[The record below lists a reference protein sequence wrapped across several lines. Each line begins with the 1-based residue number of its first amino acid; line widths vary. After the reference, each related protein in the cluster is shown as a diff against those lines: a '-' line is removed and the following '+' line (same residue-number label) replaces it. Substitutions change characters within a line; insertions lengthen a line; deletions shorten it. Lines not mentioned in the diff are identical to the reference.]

1 MAKFCKYCGDPITE
15 GEAFCDNCGKP
26 IEAPPPP
33 PPKPTCARC
42 GAELTP
48 SAKFCR
54 SCGAPVAATVAAP
67 AAGRTPPPPPVA
79 RRPPPLPRAT
89 TPSGPPPAPAPAPIP
104 SAPAA
109 PPEKRRKKG
118 CCGCVFGFVSVVL
131 VVLGV
136 AALGIMAF
144 YHPGFLLKD
153 KEESLD
159 DILERMASEGSIESF
174 LNTDFAIT
182 KETSPGNP
190 RLIKTTWSELDVKG
204 SEVFVA
210 DVAPDAWSVT
220 LETSAGTV
228 GVDFTFLNP
237 EDGQEDRLAVHV
249 LPELHDANSGM
260 TLHGYDF
267 SLESGRRVFAA
278 RNRITIPR
286 RAPDNKDGQVYYYN
300 PKTREY
306 EFVYS
311 EVSEDGKS
319 YHAYLDHFSIVVEG
333 IPDKY
338 QPGQAGRGLFHE
350 PGYEKAMP
358 VMARSVAVSDD
369 ALDKWMERHKLDLR
383 KVCKTGVKSVDGLA
397 VSIDVLGGV
406 DSIQSSAQ
414 DFSDIAQFAQ
424 RAQLGKCLN
433 TTGNWLLGCKIVY
446 QLTKEP
452 SRDLWKVLEKNGVD
466 LSLAALGAGAKY
478 FAWGI
483 PVGTAVTAVSL
494 TWASYGLLK
503 STVDL
508 VRDWQEKPPAV
519 SGWQEAAY
527 QRWLRNWYAPL
538 EIGGVRYA
546 VGFWDLNTS
555 GDGPSKAR
563 EIMEDAGVML
573 AENRDYMYLTV
584 SDLLLKND
592 PDDFNSAM
600 EYLKIGYLRHFW
612 NLDPEVRRDWSF
624 NDYLEEYLTLH
635 PYTLEAKYG
644 MNWQGQ
650 ADTRDQVV
658 RDLKRKYLK
667 EYKEPT
673 PDTIH
678 EYIDRHERYIDLC
691 IQARTRAVVWD
702 DYCWKR
708 QTLKKFIADKVLP
721 AFNDRIYFF
730 VKDSDLP
737 EGTHFDQSPYSAY
750 HKNREIK
757 DYGRYMW
764 FLDAKGKPVETGSYG
779 EYAFYPNNA
788 DKSDYGEEARQ
799 PYPRENSDFVFHCS
813 RYHFMQMGA
822 PGWLVLHGRL
832 DWPEVRIP
840 IEIPPPDGSGTTRVE
855 LVIPKQSLQDA
866 LQKFAGIWRP
876 LEDLEKRGLP
886 ANWITAVIYYPKH
899 NVFCEYE
906 GRETGKSSPG
916 MWTEIRKFGYDKKTG
931 ILTIDY
937 RLNNPAGGTGIATYR
952 INHEDRLLMHNAQTG
967 EDSVWIRAA
976 TQSGWPKMEKDMDEF
991 LKKVREAS
999 AKEPADTKPGS
1010 TSGVA
1015 VGGTIRIGNQ

>member
-1 MAKFCKYCGDPITE
+1 MPKFCKYCGDPITE
-15 GEAFCDNCGKP
+15 GELFCDNCGKR
-26 IEAPPPP
+26 IEGETP
-33 PPKPTCARC
+33 PPKPVCARC
-42 GAELTP
+42 GAELNP
-48 SAKFCR
+48 ASKFCR
-54 SCGAPVAATVAAP
+54 SCGAPVSGTPSPRP

-153 KEESLD
+153 KEESLET
-159 DILERMASEGSIESF
+159 ILERMDSEGSIESF

-210 DVAPDAWSVT
+210 DVAPDAGSVT

-267 SLESGRRVFAA
+267 SLESGRHVFAA

-286 RAPDNKDGQVYYYN
+286 HAPDNKDGQVYYYN
-300 PKTREY
+300 PDTKEY
-306 EFVYS
+306 EFVYC
-311 EVSEDGKS
+311 EMSEDGKS
-319 YHAYLDHFSIVVEG
+319 YYAYLDHFSIVVEG
-333 IPDKY
+333 IPDYFHPAKNSTRILY
-338 QPGQAGRGLFHE
+338 HE
-350 PGYEKAMP
+350 PDEDRKWP
-358 VMARSVAVSDD
+358 VMARSVAVSDKD
-369 ALDKWMERHKLDLR
+369 LKNWMEKSRIDLLE
-383 KVCKTGVKSVDGLA
+383 VCKKGVKPTDGLA
-397 VSIDVLGGV
+397 VFIDTVSGW
-406 DSIQSSAQ
+406 DATKSASE
-414 DFSDIAQFAQ
+414 DFM
-424 RAQLGKCLN
+424 
-433 TTGNWLLGCKIVY
+433 KIVTCADKFKFGNCLISTGHALLLAKITY
-446 QLTKEP
+446 QLRKAP
-452 SRDLWKVLEKNGVD
+452 SKNLYKVFKQNTWDLAAAG
-466 LSLAALGAGAKY
+466 SLAAIKLFGLGTIGVP
-478 FAWGI
+478 I
-483 PVGTAVTAVSL
+483 GTAIIATSL
-494 TWASYGLLK
+494 TWNSFGLLQYARAYFGDPPIVL
-503 STVDL
+503 TW
-508 VRDWQEKPPAV
+508 RDA
-519 SGWQEAAY
+519 GY
-527 QRWLRNWYAPL
+527 QRFLRYWYTPL
-538 EIGGVRYA
+538 EIGNVRYGVSFWTHHA
-546 VGFWDLNTS
+546 VSAGATT
-555 GDGPSKAR
+555 PR
-563 EIMEDAGVML
+563 QIMESSGIEL
-573 AENRDYMYLTV
+573 LENRDYMYLTV
-584 SDLLLKND
+584 RDILLKNQND
-592 PDDFNSAM
+592 PDALQTDL
-600 EYLKIGYLRHFW
+600 ETLKIQYLRYFW
-612 NLDPEVRRDWSF
+612 NLEPETRRDWCYKDYVDEYIALHRRTVFAEYGRTRGEISS
-624 NDYLEEYLTLH
+624 NLHPKYLEEYKD
-635 PYTLEAKYG
+635 PDK
-644 MNWQGQ
+644 
-650 ADTRDQVV
+650 
-658 RDLKRKYLK
+658 
-667 EYKEPT
+667 
-673 PDTIH
+673 DTINSYIETH
-678 EYIDRHERYIDLC
+678 EAYIDKC
-691 IQARTRAVVWD
+691 IQSRVRAVLWED
-702 DYCWKR
+702 FCKK
-708 QTLKKFIADKVLP
+708 QETLKKLLADKVLP

-855 LVIPKQSLQDA
+855 LVIPKQSVQNA
-866 LQKFAGIWRP
+866 LQKFAGVWRP
-876 LEDLEKRGLP
+876 VDDLKKRGLP
-886 ANWITAVIYYPKH
+886 TSWMTAFIYFPKH
-899 NVFCEYE
+899 NEFCVYE
-906 GRETGKSSPG
+906 GAERAQSDLGL
-916 MWTEIRKFGYDKKTG
+916 WTEIRKFDYDKKTG

-937 RLNNPAGGTGIATYR
+937 RLNNPDGGTGVATYR
-952 INHEDRLLMHNAQTG
+952 INHEGRLLMHNAQTG
-967 EDSVWIRAA
+967 EDSVWIRVA
-976 TQSGWPKMEKDMDEF
+976 TQSGWPKMEKDMDDF
-991 LKKVREAS
+991 LEKVREAA
-999 AKEPADTKPGS
+999 AKKPTDNKPRS
-1010 TSGVA
+1010 TSGVV
-1015 VGGTIRIGNQ
+1015 VGGVIRIGNE

>member
-42 GAELTP
+42 GAELNP
-48 SAKFCR
+48 ASKFCR
-54 SCGAPVAATVAAP
+54 SCGAPVSGTPSPRP

-153 KEESLD
+153 KEESLET
-159 DILERMASEGSIESF
+159 ILERMDSEGSIESF

-210 DVAPDAWSVT
+210 DVAPDAGSVT

-267 SLESGRRVFAA
+267 SLESGRHVFTT

-286 RAPDNKDGQVYYYN
+286 HAPDGKDGQVYYYN
-300 PKTREY
+300 PGTKQY
-306 EFVYS
+306 EFVYY

-319 YHAYLDHFSIVVEG
+319 YYAFLDHFSIVVEG
-333 IPDKY
+333 IPDYFLPSKSTGPLY
-338 QPGQAGRGLFHE
+338 HE
-350 PGYEKAMP
+350 PEYDRNLP
-358 VMARSVAVSDD
+358 VMARSVAVSDAD
-369 ALDKWMERHKLDLR
+369 LEKWMKTNPFDLGIMG
-383 KVCKTGVKSVDGLA
+383 KVGLKDA
-397 VSIDVLGGV
+397 DWLPIGLDVLSGGDLV
-406 DSIQSSAQ
+406 MDYWEVGKGAKNLLAGIAVGAEKTSLWGAVFNLGHALIAVKAGYSMRENPSMKTFIDTFEADNWQLAWDLGMSA
-414 DFSDIAQFAQ
+414 A
-424 RAQLGKCLN
+424 
-433 TTGNWLLGCKIVY
+433 V
-446 QLTKEP
+446 
-452 SRDLWKVLEKNGVD
+452 NGGQY
-466 LSLAALGAGAKY
+466 LAGAAV
-478 FAWGI
+478 F
-483 PVGTAVTAVSL
+483 PGTAVPVSAALIAVSMTYGSYGVFKTVLQYLGKPPPVNNWRERAYQRYLLEEMAYVLLDGREVAVSL
-494 TWASYGLLK
+494 AQ
-503 STVDL
+503 
-508 VRDWQEKPPAV
+508 RD
-519 SGWQEAAY
+519 
-527 QRWLRNWYAPL
+527 
-538 EIGGVRYA
+538 
-546 VGFWDLNTS
+546 
-555 GDGPSKAR
+555 PSKKERASMGK
-563 EIMEDAGVML
+563 EEF
-573 AENRDYMYLTV
+573 ENCLSRDRMYLAVRNILVTHPKD
-584 SDLLLKND
+584 SKAIQERFDKLR
-592 PDDFNSAM
+592 
-600 EYLKIGYLRHFW
+600 EGYLEYFW
-612 NLDPEVRRDWSF
+612 KKLPLAVRRDFSVPAVLR
-624 NDYLEEYLTLH
+624 DTYVD
-635 PYTLEAKYG
+635 PSPGDVEAMISYHKSWIG
-644 MNWQGQ
+644 
-650 ADTRDQVV
+650 
-658 RDLKRKYLK
+658 K
-667 EYKEPT
+667 
-673 PDTIH
+673 
-678 EYIDRHERYIDLC
+678 C
-691 IQARTRAVVWD
+691 ITDRTRAVVKD
-702 DYCWKR
+702 DFCAK
-708 QTLKKFIADKVLP
+708 QETLKKLLADKVLP

-822 PGWLVLHGRL
+822 PGWLVLHGRQ

-855 LVIPKQSLQDA
+855 LVIPKQSVEAA
-866 LQKFAGIWRP
+866 LLKFSGVWRP
-876 LEDLEKRGLP
+876 AENPEKRGLP
-886 ANWITAVIYYPKH
+886 ASWMTAFIYFPKH

-906 GRETGKSSPG
+906 GAERAQSDPG

-976 TQSGWPKMEKDMDEF
+976 TQSGWPKMEKDLDTF

-1010 TSGVA
+1010 TSGVV